1 MTLLGEYLSVK
12 EMITVERNS
21 VGLGLRLQELM
32 ECAGKS
38 VADQVMQRFK
48 PDSKVIVVSGLSG
61 NGGDGFV
68 VARHLASSGYDV
80 EVLILGTP
88 ENIHHEDSKVN
99 YQILEKMK
107 SSIKIT
113 EITDTSFIPE
123 LKSDVIIDGLIGTSM
138 YGSLRTPY
146 KEMVAAINRTDAYT
160 VSIDI
165 PTGMIADTGK
175 VYGEAIKADL
185 TVTFHKAKKGYR
197 QKGDNVGELV
207 VAPIGIPLEAELYT
221 GPGDVWAAH
230 KRRATDAHKGM
241 FGTVLVIGGSETY
254 SGAPTLTSLGAYS
267 MGVDLV
273 YTAVPETAS
282 QTIMTTSP
290 SLITIKLKGERF
302 SKAHIEVLEPFLEK
316 VDAVAIGPGLG
327 RHNDT
332 VDAFNEFFRI
342 LQDHDLPCVLD
353 ADGLKAYSEVKTKIK
368 IPTIFTPHS
377 REFRLLTG
385 EEASGSFEDKGE
397 IVERHAAKLG
407 AVVLL
412 KGKVDVI
419 SDGKL
424 TRYNWTGNPGMTV
437 GGTGDVLTGIT
448 AGFVAQGASLMEAAS
463 AAAYING
470 TAGDWVY
477 REKGYHILPE
487 DLLDKIPYVIQDCL
501 R

>member
-21 VGLGLRLQELM
+21 VALGLALQELM

-38 VADQVMQRFK
+38 VADQVMKKFD
-48 PDSKVIVVSGLSG
+48 PDSKVIIVSGLSG

-68 VARHLASSGYDV
+68 AARHLASSGYDV
-80 EVLILGTP
+80 EVLVLGDP
-88 ENIHHEDSKVN
+88 SNIRHENSKIN

-113 EITDTSFIPE
+113 KITDTSFIPE
-123 LKSDVIIDGLIGTSM
+123 LRSDVIIDGLIGTSM
-138 YGSLRTPY
+138 HGSLRTPY
-146 KEMVAAINRTDAYT
+146 KEMVSAINGTDAYT

-165 PTGMIADTGK
+165 PTGMVADTGK
-175 VYGEAIKADL
+175 VHGEAINADL
-185 TVTFHKAKKGYR
+185 TVTFHKAKEGYR
-197 QKGDNVGELV
+197 VKGENVGELE

-230 KRRATDAHKGM
+230 KRRDPEAHKGM
-241 FGTVLVIGGSETY
+241 FGTLLVVGGSETY

-273 YTAVPETAS
+273 YTAVPETAT
-282 QTIMTTSP
+282 QTIMSTSP

-302 SKAHIEVLEPFLEK
+302 CQEHIEVLEPLLEK

-327 RHNDT
+327 RHKDT
-332 VDAFNEFFRI
+332 VDASTEFFKI
-342 LQDHDLPCVLD
+342 LQNHGLPCIID
-353 ADGLKAYSEVKTKIK
+353 ADGLKAYADVKISIST
-368 IPTIFTPHS
+368 PTIFTPHS
-377 REFRLLTG
+377 REFQLLTG
-385 EEASGSFEDKGE
+385 EMVSGSFEDRGE
-397 IVERHAAKLG
+397 IVGRHAAKLG
-407 AVVLL
+407 AVILL
-412 KGKVDVI
+412 KGKIDVI

-448 AGFVAQGASLMEAAS
+448 GGFVAQGTSLMEASS

-470 TAGDWVY
+470 AAGDWVY
-477 REKGYHILPE
+477 KEKGYHILPE
-487 DLLDKIPYVIQDCL
+487 DLIEKIPYIIQKCL
-501 R
+501 G